1 MRNNLKY
8 KVLTDMAPMR
18 KSEVASDRINRFE
31 LVRSLLSTNMAQNT
45 KPFPI
50 IDTNEKVARNT

>member
-1 MRNNLKY
+1 
-8 KVLTDMAPMR
+8 MAPMR